1 MSQYHALVASL
12 PTLLFDAPPPLS
24 SDKLRYFCEGVLSAA
39 DSDTFSRARLD
50 VWNGEPGSYPAVVR
64 WYRWEISLRNA
75 LARTRAAARGV
86 DAERYLK
93 PIPKLSFENGGA
105 DTVECEAVARAAAA
119 APTPLA
125 AQEILDRARWALLD
139 GLELGHPFALD
150 VVIARSLKLQILE
163 RRSRATEA
171 RGREALERIRAS
183 AGQKIRAGE
192 AING

>member
-12 PTLLFDAPPPLS
+12 PTLLFDAPPPMS
-24 SDKLRYFCEGVLSAA
+24 SEKLRYYCEGVLGAA
-39 DSDTFSRARLD
+39 DAEAFSRARLD
-50 VWNGEPGSYPAVVR
+50 VWNAEPGSHPAVVR

-75 LARTRAAARGV
+75 LARARAAARGV

-93 PIPKLSFENGGA
+93 PIPRLSFENGGA
-105 DTVECEAVARAAAA
+105 DTVECEAVARAAAS

-125 AQEILDRARWALLD
+125 GEEILDRARWVLLD
-139 GLELGHPFALD
+139 SLELGHPFALD

-171 RGREALERIRAS
+171 RGRETLEHIRGA

-192 AING
+192 AFNG